1 MSDGGGATAVSVAM
15 IATDEAD
22 RIGRALA
29 SVGWADEIVL
39 VDGGSSDRTP
49 DIAREAGA
57 RVLGTEPPWPGYA
70 AQRRRAI
77 EAAAGPWIL
86 VLDADEE
93 VTPEL
98 AREIRETVGRRAGSG
113 DATGSGASGA
123 PAGYEILF
131 HTRYLDHWFGRRG
144 WYRER
149 HLRLARKDALRVTD
163 RRVHEG
169 LRVDGPV
176 GRLRA
181 PIRHYSYRSVAH
193 HQAKM
198 AEYAR
203 LKARDLHERGHGA
216 SPASACGH
224 ALGRL
229 FGGYLLQGRFLDG
242 WAGLAHELLAAE
254 ASLLAYLELWE
265 LGRRPGRTPGEREP
279 GGEPGRAGPGARSD
293 PGGPD
298 GDAGA

>member
-1 MSDGGGATAVSVAM
+1 M

-22 RIGRALA
+22 RVGRALA
-29 SVGWADEIVL
+29 SVAWADEIVL

-49 DIAREAGA
+49 EIAREAGA
-57 RVLGTEPPWPGYA
+57 RVLATDPPWPGYA

-77 EAAAGPWIL
+77 EAASGPWIL
-86 VLDADEE
+86 ALDADEE

-98 AREIRETVGRRAGSG
+98 AREIREALGAGSDG
-113 DATGSGASGA
+113 GADGG
-123 PAGYEILF
+123 PAAYEILF

-149 HLRLARKDALRVTD
+149 HLRLARKQALRVTD

-169 LRVDGPV
+169 LEVDGPV

-193 HQAKM
+193 HQAKL

-203 LKARDLHERGHGA
+203 LKAEDLRERGRRA
-216 SPASACGH
+216 TPASACAH

-242 WAGLAHELLAAE
+242 WAGLAHELLGAE

-265 LGRRPGRTPGEREP
+265 LGRGR
-279 GGEPGRAGPGARSD
+279 GGGPGA
-293 PGGPD
+293 GG
-298 GDAGA
+298 GAGA

>member
-1 MSDGGGATAVSVAM
+1 VSGRAGSTGVSVAM
-15 IATDEAD
+15 IATDEED
-22 RIGRALA
+22 RIDRALA
-29 SVGWADEIVL
+29 SVAWADQVVL

-49 DIAREAGA
+49 EIAREAGA
-57 RVLGTEPPWPGYA
+57 RVLGTDPPWPGYA

-98 AREIRETVGRRAGSG
+98 AREIRDVVGTPAGG
-113 DATGSGASGA
+113 
-123 PAGYEILF
+123 PAGYEITF

-149 HLRLARKDALRVTD
+149 HLRLARKDALRVTE

-169 LRVDGPV
+169 LEVAGPV
-176 GRLRA
+176 GRLRG

-203 LKARDLHERGHGA
+203 LKARDLRERGRRGT
-216 SPASACGH
+216 PASACAH

-265 LGRRPGRTPGEREP
+265 LGRGE
-279 GGEPGRAGPGARSD
+279 
-293 PGGPD
+293 
-298 GDAGA
+298 DA